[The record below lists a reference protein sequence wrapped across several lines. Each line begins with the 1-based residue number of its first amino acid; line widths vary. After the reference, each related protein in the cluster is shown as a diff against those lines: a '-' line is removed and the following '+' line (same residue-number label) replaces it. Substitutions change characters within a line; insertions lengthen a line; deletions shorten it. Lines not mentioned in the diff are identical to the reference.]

1 MKKPS
6 NVSGRNFSTPWW
18 MYSTS
23 EGHGLKIDQEAFDKS
38 TGIDNIFGTNYEES
52 VQNFLNYTCYH
63 MDVTDNTSKTPSI
76 SWAFLSVLLVSCLL
90 FLFLEFDEWGMP
102 IGVHLVSTTAME
114 NILAWILFITFGI
127 VFGIFYHRRTQRYIK
142 RYGKE
147 YFRRIVRQTI
157 ELCLIR
163 RYFGLF
169 EYNNSEG
176 YMFRFEFWH
185 DSSVSHFH
193 IIPLNSNFTGK
204 MKSYWNKD
212 KDIKYNIEFK
222 NGNEYGLWKAWYK
235 NGQIAYEQ
243 NFKITEYT
251 KSGIRHGKAR
261 CWNKKGK
268 IIVDLNYIDGKVS
281 FEEE

>member
-1 MKKPS
+1 MKKP
-6 NVSGRNFSTPWW
+6 FIP
-18 MYSTS
+18 
-23 EGHGLKIDQEAFDKS
+23 GLGPYLLLPSDDAFKKHQEDFDKNA
-38 TGIDNIFGTNYEES
+38 GLDNIFGTNYEEF
-52 VQNFLNYTCYH
+52 VQYFLNYIYEDASDKPQP
-63 MDVTDNTSKTPSI
+63 MSRSM
-76 SWAFLSVLLVSCLL
+76 SWVFFSVLLAPSLL
-90 FLFLEFDEWGMP
+90 LLFLEFNEWLIP
-102 IGVHLVSTTAME
+102 IGIHLVPPIE
-114 NILAWILFITFGI
+114 KILAFIFFIIFGM
-127 VFGIFYHRRTQRYIK
+127 VFMHLTRRRTQSYIK
-142 RYGKE
+142 RYGE
-147 YFRRIVRQTI
+147 ERFRKIVRQTI

-163 RYFGLF
+163 RYVGLF
-169 EYNNSEG
+169 DYNNMHE
-176 YMFRFEFWH
+176 YYHNFEFWN
-185 DSSVSHFH
+185 DSGVIHFH

>member
-1 MKKPS
+1 MLNLD
-6 NVSGRNFSTPWW
+6 NV
-18 MYSTS
+18 
-23 EGHGLKIDQEAFDKS
+23 
-38 TGIDNIFGTNYEES
+38 FGTNYEEF
-52 VQNFLNYTCYH
+52 VQSFLNSRCG
-63 MDVTDNTSKTPSI
+63 K
-76 SWAFLSVLLVSCLL
+76 
-90 FLFLEFDEWGMP
+90 GK
-102 IGVHLVSTTAME
+102 G
-114 NILAWILFITFGI
+114 
-127 VFGIFYHRRTQRYIK
+127 YIK
-142 RYGKE
+142 KYGEE

-169 EYNNSEG
+169 QYDDW
-176 YMFRFEFWH
+176 YKKFENWYS
-185 DSSVSHFH
+185 SSVGHLHLLSDNS
-193 IIPLNSNFTGK
+193 LNFSGRI
-204 MKSYWNKD
+204 KSYWNKD

>member
-1 MKKPS
+1 MKKPFHPGQGPILILPS
-6 NVSGRNFSTPWW
+6 DDAFKR
-18 MYSTS
+18 
-23 EGHGLKIDQEAFDKS
+23 HQEEFDKN
-38 TGIDNIFGTNYEES
+38 TGLDNIFGTNYKEF
-52 VQNFLNYTCYH
+52 VQYFLDYTCEDASGH
-63 MDVTDNTSKTPSI
+63 TSKTPSM
-76 SWAFLSVLLVSCLL
+76 SWALLSALLVPFLL
-90 FLFLEFDEWGMP
+90 LLFLEFDGWGP
-102 IGVHLVSTTAME
+102 TGGIHLVPPIK
-114 NILAWILFITFGI
+114 NILALIFLITFGI
-127 VFGIFYHRRTQRYIK
+127 VFSIFHHRRTQSYIK

-169 EYNNSEG
+169 EYDNRDE
-176 YMFRFEFWH
+176 YRHVFEFWH
-185 DSSVSHFH
+185 DSSVLHFH
-193 IIPLNSNFTGK
+193 IISLNSNFTGR